1 MTHAPLRSTG
11 PALSRR
17 SEVENLTNLLSA
29 RRRQTLAARRIQQG
43 HLALIA
49 AVLELPADRI
59 AVPARPVT
67 PLHPRRVKA
76 A

>member
-1 MTHAPLRSTG
+1 MTT
-11 PALSRR
+11 LSRR
-17 SEVENLTNLLSA
+17 TAVEDLTNLLSA
-29 RRRQTLAARRIQQG
+29 RRSQTGASRRIQRG

-49 AVLELPADRI
+49 AVLEVAADRI

-67 PLHPRRVKA
+67 PLHARPAKA